1 MHSQKQ
7 MAHRAHCVGWRVNR
21 NLDRV
26 FHVSLDEVCNLPVE
40 RCRKQHCLVHCRH
53 MAHDPLDLGHKPF
66 VSHAVCFVDCHN
78 LNRAQVTFR
87 RLHQVDQS
95 QRCGNDD
102 LDALLDL
109 DDLLLPVGTAIHS
122 EHSHSTMLANRP
134 QHFRHL
140 QCELASRH
148 DHQPVWLARRGRRIN
163 ARHHR
168 HTECERLARA
178 RASPAHHVFT
188 SECNRYGFS
197 LNGKWSRESGGRKAS
212 IDALRHTDFGKS
224 CWRFHFGGRHL
235 FSHATNHR
243 SRVAGHHS
251 NYSQRCLR
259 GNLRNSRRSP
269 QKSVWSNFR
278 I

>member
-1 MHSQKQ
+1 
-7 MAHRAHCVGWRVNR
+7 
-21 NLDRV
+21 
-26 FHVSLDEVCNLPVE
+26 
-40 RCRKQHCLVHCRH
+40 
-53 MAHDPLDLGHKPF
+53 
-66 VSHAVCFVDCHN
+66 
-78 LNRAQVTFR
+78 
-87 RLHQVDQS
+87 
-95 QRCGNDD
+95 
-102 LDALLDL
+102 
-109 DDLLLPVGTAIHS
+109 
-122 EHSHSTMLANRP
+122 MLANRP

-197 LNGKWSRESGGRKAS
+197 LNGKWSRESGGRKAG
-212 IDALRHTDFGKS
+212 IDALRHTNIGKS

-243 SRVAGHHS
+243 SRVAGHRS
-251 NYSQRCLR
+251 TDRRDRSEEILEIVDAALK
-259 GNLRNSRRSP
+259 NLYGQTFVFKP
-269 QKSVWSNFR
+269 QGGAHVHR
-278 I
+278 